1 MKKILCLLLCAV
13 MVFSLCGCA
22 VMDLALEMVMGS
34 SLTAEQEAIPRL
46 GFSKGELFDEEE
58 KIDYFRAEEFADKQ
72 AKYSQY
78 RGRMHYDSLDENEQT
93 LYHALE
99 YAMENGYNN
108 ILVDDLLIEDLE
120 TLPVVLEML
129 ALDSPLLEQNYRY
142 EYGDFT
148 SYYPVEVWDGL
159 YEANAKLDGYYLN
172 VKSFEQV
179 WWDKKMT
186 ALEKAVDIVE
196 GLPEGQTTVE
206 KAAALYR
213 FASEEI
219 TYDADIYGDMK
230 AVAPYLY
237 DGLINQKTQCD
248 GKANALSL
256 LLNIAGI
263 PCVEKTDPPSEE
275 IGHTWNLLCIDG
287 KWYNADATASGDD
300 NPASPSMTG
309 GIYFAFSDLLCGHE
323 TDNASIYPDVPHGL
337 LTTIDAEIENGDDYA
352 YYKAALPAFNRHHRE
367 WCLVLIEHYDEEV
380 ISEQV
385 QDLADYYLCTVRYYA
400 LETIDGRTAFLA
412 FLEED

>member
-1 MKKILCLLLCAV
+1 MKKFLCLLLGVA

-22 VMDLALEMVMGS
+22 VVDLALEMVMGS

-46 GFSKGELFDEEE
+46 GFSKGVLFDEDEE
-58 KIDYFRAEEFADKQ
+58 IEYFLAEEFADKQ
-72 AKYSQY
+72 AKYSRY
-78 RGRMHYDSLDENEQT
+78 RGSMHYDSLSENEQT

-108 ILVDDLLIEDLE
+108 VLVDDLLIAEMD
-120 TLPVVLEML
+120 TLPLVLEML

-148 SYYPVEVWDGL
+148 SYYPIEALDGL
-159 YEANAKLDGYYLN
+159 YETNAKLDGYYLN
-172 VKSFEQV
+172 VKSFEQT

-196 GLPEGQTTVE
+196 GLPEGQSAVE

-237 DGLINQKTQCD
+237 DGLINRKTQCD
-248 GKANALSL
+248 GKANTLSL

-263 PCVEKTDPPSEE
+263 PCVEKMDPPSEE
-275 IGHTWNLLCIDG
+275 IGHTWNLFCIDG
-287 KWYNADATASGDD
+287 KWYNADATASGDG
-300 NPASPSMTG
+300 NPTSPEMTG
-309 GIYFAFSDLLCGHE
+309 GIYFGFSDLLCSHDTAYAE
-323 TDNASIYPDVPHGL
+323 VYPDVPHGL
-337 LTTIDAEIENGDDYA
+337 LVTIDAEIESADDYA
-352 YYKAALPAFNRHHRE
+352 YYKAALPAFNLHHRE
-367 WCLVLIEHYDEEV
+367 WCLVLIDDYDEEV
-380 ISEQV
+380 IAEQV

-400 LETIDGRTAFLA
+400 LDTIDGRTAFLA